1 MLLVAYSLGAAYMP
15 LATVPDNGPS
25 GREFIVKLAT
35 LPTWIVSGLWAWQLL
50 GAYNRAHLPWR

>member
-1 MLLVAYSLGAAYMP
+1 MP

-50 GAYNRAHLPWR
+50 RAYNRAHLPWP